1 MGIGRLKKY
10 ILKLTP
16 NKILH
21 FYQDSVNINK
31 KQEQIFST
39 VSYSQE
45 GEDLVLNRYL
55 ENKENGFYVDVG
67 AHHPKRFSN
76 TYNFYKKGWSGINI
90 DAMPGSMVAFNI
102 ERPRDINLEM
112 GVSKEKGELIYH
124 MFNEPALNTFSGIE
138 AEKKDGLRDFKII
151 EKRKVFTY
159 PLKEILEKHLKRNQ
173 KIDFMSIDVEGLDLE
188 VVESNDWERYR
199 PSLILVEE
207 LEKYTLAELPL
218 KSSLYKIL
226 IANGYD
232 LVAKTFNTLFFKDNQ
247 I

>member
-1 MGIGRLKKY
+1 MGIGRLKNY
-10 ILKLTP
+10 IFKLTP
-16 NKILH
+16 NKIIK
-21 FYQDSVNINK
+21 FYQEPLRKKNK
-31 KQEQIFST
+31 EKQIFENL
-39 VSYSQE
+39 SYSQE
-45 GEDLVLNRYL
+45 GEDLLLSRFL
-55 ENKENGFYVDVG
+55 ENKEKGFYVDVG
-67 AHHPKRFSN
+67 AHHPRRFSN
-76 TYNFYKKGWSGINI
+76 TYLFYKMGWSGINI
-90 DAMPGSMVAFNI
+90 DAMPGSMEAFNI

-124 MFNEPALNTFSGIE
+124 MFNETALNTFSRIE
-138 AEKKDGLRDFKII
+138 AEKKDGLRDYKII
-151 EKRKVFTY
+151 EKRKALTY

-188 VVESNDWERYR
+188 VVESNDWEKYR

-207 LEKYTLAELPL
+207 LERYLLAELPL

-232 LVAKTFNTLFFKDNQ
+232 LVAKTYNTLFFKDNR